1 MVFILDCSLRAGIV
15 KVLNVDID
23 EKLHLITRNLVE
35 IVTLD
40 ELREKLETGEKL
52 KGYIG
57 YEPSGLVHVGWLV
70 WMMKVKDLIDAG
82 IDFTI
87 LEATWHAHIN
97 DKLGGDLT
105 RIHQAT
111 RLVRAVLEG
120 LGISSDKVRFIDADE
135 LVSDKDYWA
144 MVIKV
149 SKNTSL
155 ARMKR
160 ALTIMG
166 RKADE
171 AELDSSKLIY
181 PAMQVSDIF
190 YMNLDIALGGLDQRK
205 AHMLARDVARK
216 VGAKKPIALHTPLIT
231 GLKGGKRMEA
241 NIEIDDVMAQIKM
254 SKSDPANT
262 ILVHDSPED
271 IARKIRK
278 AYCPAGVEEF
288 NPILEINKYILFS
301 RPGFRLVVERP
312 AKYGGTVEYESYE
325 QLREDFI
332 NGRLH
337 PLDLKNATAKAL
349 SELLEP
355 VRKRLLG
362 DPEIRQIIEE
372 LEKIQGL
379 K

>member
-1 MVFILDCSLRAGIV
+1 MI
-15 KVLNVDID
+15 KVLHVDID
-23 EKLHLITRNLVE
+23 EKLSLITRNLVE
-35 IVTLD
+35 VITVN
-40 ELREKLETGEKL
+40 ELREKLETGGKL

-70 WMMKVKDLIDAG
+70 WMLKVKDLIDAG
-82 IDFTI
+82 IEFTI

-97 DKLGGDLT
+97 DKLGGDLN
-105 RIHQAT
+105 RIRRAT
-111 RLVRAVLEG
+111 KLVRAVLEG
-120 LGISSDKVRFIDADE
+120 LGISGDRVRFVYADE

-144 MVIKV
+144 MVIRV

-205 AHMLARDVARK
+205 AHMLARDVAKK

-231 GLKGGKRMEA
+231 GLKGGRRMES
-241 NIEIDDVMAQIKM
+241 NIELDDVMAQVKM
-254 SKSDPANT
+254 SKSDPSNT

-271 IARKIRK
+271 IERKIRK

-301 RPGFRLVVERP
+301 RPDFRLVVERP

-332 NGRLH
+332 SGRLH

-372 LEKIQGL
+372 LEGIQGL
-379 K
+379 R

>member
-1 MVFILDCSLRAGIV
+1 MGYCIDYTAFLSIG
-15 KVLNVDID
+15 KVLQVDVD
-23 EKLHLITRNLVE
+23 DKLDLITRNLVE
-35 IVTLD
+35 VVTVD

-57 YEPSGLVHVGWLV
+57 YEPSGLVHIGWLV
-70 WMMKVKDLIDAG
+70 WMLKVKDLVDAG

-97 DKLGGDLT
+97 DKLGGDLD
-105 RIHQAT
+105 RIKRAT
-111 RLVRAVLEG
+111 KLVRAVLEG
-120 LGISSDKVRFIDADE
+120 LGVESGSVKFIDAEE

-144 MVIKV
+144 LVIKV
-149 SKNTSL
+149 SKSTSL

-190 YMNLDIALGGLDQRK
+190 YMDLDIALGGLDQRK

-216 VGAKKPIALHTPLIT
+216 IGAKKPIALHTPLIT
-231 GLKGGKRMEA
+231 GLKGGKRMDTKVDL
-241 NIEIDDVMAQIKM
+241 DDIMAQVKM
-254 SKSDPANT
+254 SKSDPGNT
-262 ILVHDSPED
+262 ILVHDSPEA
-271 IARKIRK
+271 IMRKVRK

-288 NPILEINKYILFS
+288 NPILEINKYILFA
-301 RPGFRLVVERP
+301 RPGFKLTVERP
-312 AKYGGTVEYESYE
+312 AKYGGMVEYESYD
-325 QLREDFI
+325 QLREDFLK
-332 NGRLH
+332 GKLH
-337 PLDLKNATAKAL
+337 PLDLKNATAKAIA
-349 SELLEP
+349 ELLEP
-355 VRKRLLG
+355 VRRRLLE
-362 DPEIRQIIEE
+362 DPEIRNIIDE
-372 LEKIQGL
+372 LERIQGL